1 MRFFIR
7 TGLAAGLAV
16 VVLALA
22 SVSWIEY
29 SARSSCASVGG
40 SAVPL
45 RIANDG
51 ESYTLI
57 EELVPRYQL
66 GERHSVFVEAP
77 PTRVFQSLKRAEG
90 DEQPVVKLFDL
101 LPVIAGKRD
110 SSSLSEH
117 GKPLYS
123 MLRETSGLVVENPNR
138 ELVTANIATADEHTP
153 STPKTVRGFVAYRL
167 KHSEMK
173 LPLSFRVEPEEGGSR
188 LTTETRIM
196 FADRGLCHDFG
207 WYWGVI
213 YPGSSLVRTDFL
225 EAVEHRAETAL
236 LSYGRARH
244 LNNTSNGG
252 AAWSISCGSRRS

>member
-1 MRFFIR
+1 VRFLVR
-7 TGLAAGLAV
+7 TGLATGVIAG
-16 VVLALA
+16 VLALV
-22 SVSWIEY
+22 SVSWAEY
-29 SARSSCASVGG
+29 LARSSCASVGG

-45 RIANDG
+45 RIAHDG

-77 PTRVFQSLKRAEG
+77 PTRVFESLKRAEG
-90 DEQPVVKLFDL
+90 DEQPVVRLFDL

-110 SSSLSEH
+110 SSSLSED

-123 MLRETSGLVVENPNR
+123 MLRETSGLVVEKPNR

-153 STPKTVRGFVAYRL
+153 STPKTVRGFVVYRL

-213 YPGSSLVRTDFL
+213 YPGSSLVRVEL
-225 EAVEHRAETAL
+225 LKAAEHRSETAL
-236 LSYGRARH
+236 PPDDRTKYPDTA
-244 LNNTSNGG
+244 SNGG
-252 AAWSISCGSRRS
+252 VA